1 MKLRTMRRRARGFSL
16 VEMAVVLVIAG
27 LMIGGLLTPLAV
39 QMEQRRV
46 GDTQKGMDEAR
57 EALMGFALRN
67 GYLPCPAVSA
77 SNGLEDRSGA
87 NCRDGRRQGLLPW
100 ATLGLTKLDSWGR
113 IYRYSVSPLFSDSQT
128 LFTLQSARDITI
140 GTRDAR
146 GNLVAASAINDIPAV
161 IVSHGKNGAGGYSDN
176 GIRSADVTLTNIDE
190 RTNASQSG
198 IAFVA
203 RTPSD
208 SARTPGGEYDD
219 LVLWI
224 SPNVLFNRMV
234 AAGTLPR

>member
-1 MKLRTMRRRARGFSL
+1 MKRAQDGFSQ

-39 QMEQRRV
+39 QMEQRKIS
-46 GDTQKGMDEAR
+46 DTQKTMDEAR

-67 GYLPCPAVSA
+67 GYLPCPAVSPV
-77 SNGLEDRSGA
+77 NGLEDRSGA
-87 NCRDGRRQGLLPW
+87 TCRDGKRQGVLPW
-100 ATLGLTKLDSWGR
+100 ATLGLPKLDSWGR
-113 IYRYSVSPLFSDSQT
+113 VFHYSVAPAYSNSQAM
-128 LFTLQSARDITI
+128 FGLQSPRDITI

-146 GNLVAASAINDIPAV
+146 GNLVAATAINDIPAV
-161 IVSHGKNGAGGYSDN
+161 IVSHGKNGAGGFGDT
-176 GIRSADVTLTNIDE
+176 GIRTLDTSITNIDE
-190 RTNASQSG
+190 RTNASSTG

-208 SARTPGGEYDD
+208 SPTSPGGEYDD
-219 LVLWI
+219 LVTWL